1 MIRNN
6 TLKTFFIFL
15 ITFNTVSY
23 AEIQYLSEESI
34 EDVWT
39 VDVLVIDNQPEG
51 VIASVNGKIT
61 HGDKLRIKVPTKN
74 SQSCNFGHIFTTF
87 YTTINNPNISELKD
101 MVIPATV
108 KDEKVNLKIEKVN
121 LKVIDSV
128 KAMLGDLVFIDL
140 GWNDIESIKRY
151 FQNREQL
158 TIELQNGADIKALD
172 YFDIPKNS
180 FVLDGFN
187 SALNR
192 AKNECLRIVKE
203 NDKIKSELKITK
215 KSELKITKYENQTNH
230 IP

>member
-1 MIRNN
+1 MIKNYIF
-6 TLKTFFIFL
+6 KAFFILSVIFY
-15 ITFNTVSY
+15 NTAF
-23 AEIQYLSEESI
+23 AETKYLSEEYK

-39 VDVLVIDNQPEG
+39 VYVLVVDDKPAG

-61 HGDKLRIKVPTKN
+61 HGDKLRVKVPIKN
-74 SQSCNFGHIFTTF
+74 SQSCNYGHIFTTF

-108 KDEKVNLKIEKVN
+108 KDEKVNLEIEKVN

-151 FQNREQL
+151 FQNREQV

-187 SALNR
+187 SALDR
-192 AKNECLRIVKE
+192 AKNECLKIVKD
-203 NDKIKSELKITK
+203 NDKIKSELTITK
-215 KSELKITKYENQTNH
+215 K
-230 IP
+230 